1 MSALYIYDVNP
12 VLTSTA
18 KIIIQKFNSSC
29 LTMIKNFKKHVFS
42 DDKTEEKYN
51 DLKPTINNWKEQTN
65 ELFNQEVFDYDDLS
79 YLKRIFDNV
88 TSTLSHLEEC
98 LLSIYVNE
106 FLEASSL
113 DGEVNPDIENSGDWI
128 FDSKFESLIVT
139 LSYLK
144 NLSFILDELESALIP
159 KN

>member
-51 DLKPTINNWKEQTN
+51 DLKPTINN
-65 ELFNQEVFDYDDLS
+65 
-79 YLKRIFDNV
+79 
-88 TSTLSHLEEC
+88 
-98 LLSIYVNE
+98 
-106 FLEASSL
+106 
-113 DGEVNPDIENSGDWI
+113 
-128 FDSKFESLIVT
+128 
-139 LSYLK
+139 
-144 NLSFILDELESALIP
+144 
-159 KN
+159 